1 MKIRAK
7 YFNRDIIIIDFISV
21 YERAVKAVY
30 VDKDGNIYTCYLDSN
45 DLKVVDKEYLPKQ
58 NNSTEEDIFAPPPKK
73 NSSMENTSGEEN
85 IFAPIPMRIGTSG

>member
-7 YFNRDIIIIDFISV
+7 YFNRDVIIIDFISV
-21 YERAVKAVY
+21 YERAVKAIY

-58 NNSTEEDIFAPPPKK
+58 NNSMEEDIFAPVP
-73 NSSMENTSGEEN
+73 MRWTTSG
-85 IFAPIPMRIGTSG
+85 